1 MIWWNEK
8 SYVRRVM
15 VREMRV
21 RVVMVVRVVREG
33 MIVERVSGDVGEG
46 VGSEKLMVLVMERMC
61 EGLDSDE
68 GDDGEVKEW
77 MWMLVKRVEVW
88 KS

>member
-1 MIWWNEK
+1 
-8 SYVRRVM
+8 
-15 VREMRV
+15 
-21 RVVMVVRVVREG
+21 

-68 GDDGEVKEW
+68 GDEGEVKEW